1 MNVYLT
7 RDVKIRTID
16 GLVPCS
22 KLKAGDQVIA
32 CNAEGSICVDEVI
45 DIIPI
50 SVLAK
55 ATEISANN
63 DKALVEARE
72 GVLVGSPILG
82 YSAETNAVEQK
93 QVSGLRDISYND
105 IAFNVVTKDHGTLII
120 GDKGG
125 IVVHIG

>member
-32 CNAEGSICVDEVI
+32 CNAEGSICVDEVV

-63 DKALVEARE
+63 DKAVVEARE

-82 YSAETNAVEQK
+82 YSSETNAVEQK
-93 QVSGLRDISYND
+93 HVSGLRGIAYND